1 MRPIDPAFALA
12 ALATLAFGAVSGCN
26 DSAAEGAVVRPAP
39 TPVTTQQRVRTVVIR
54 QAPLGAVET
63 VSGLARAF
71 HKATVKAETQ
81 ARVVVRKV
89 ERGQTVEAGDP
100 LLELDASRLELALR
114 QAEANLTAR
123 DSDLAHAER
132 EHRRGER
139 LIARKAISAQ
149 QRDDLRHQLE
159 RARDARALA
168 EVARDTAR
176 RNLEDARITAPFSGT
191 VDDLYVDVG
200 EYVTPGTPVAMLVD
214 FSRVRVFAGVTGET
228 AARLAPGHQAQVRLA
243 ALGGAEFVA
252 KLRSVSSVA
261 NERDGTYEL
270 ELWIESPLAGV
281 RDGMVASVELHDTSR
296 DALPLAPRAGLLRR
310 AGKPEIFVVER
321 NGSGEVARLRG
332 LKTGRSSGAWIEVL
346 EGLEAGDRV
355 VVDGQFALRDGTPV
369 ALEDAPAAN

>member
-132 EHRRGER
+132 EHRRG
-139 LIARKAISAQ
+139 
-149 QRDDLRHQLE
+149 
-159 RARDARALA
+159 
-168 EVARDTAR
+168 
-176 RNLEDARITAPFSGT
+176 
-191 VDDLYVDVG
+191 
-200 EYVTPGTPVAMLVD
+200 
-214 FSRVRVFAGVTGET
+214 
-228 AARLAPGHQAQVRLA
+228 
-243 ALGGAEFVA
+243 
-252 KLRSVSSVA
+252 
-261 NERDGTYEL
+261 
-270 ELWIESPLAGV
+270 
-281 RDGMVASVELHDTSR
+281 
-296 DALPLAPRAGLLRR
+296 
-310 AGKPEIFVVER
+310 
-321 NGSGEVARLRG
+321 
-332 LKTGRSSGAWIEVL
+332 
-346 EGLEAGDRV
+346 
-355 VVDGQFALRDGTPV
+355 
-369 ALEDAPAAN
+369 